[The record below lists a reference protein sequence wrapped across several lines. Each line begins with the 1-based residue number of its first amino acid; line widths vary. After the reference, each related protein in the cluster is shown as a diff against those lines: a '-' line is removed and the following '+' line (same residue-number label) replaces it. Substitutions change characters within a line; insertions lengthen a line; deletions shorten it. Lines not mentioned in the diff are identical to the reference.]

1 MVEKTPKRYAPVKDI
16 IVKALARTRLS
27 AYESNIVWATIDK
40 TFGWCKKDGSR
51 KTEDYISLS
60 QYAKLTGIKEAH
72 VSRTIGILLER
83 RILTKGGKFIGINKQ
98 VSEWQN
104 LPKGVSNHHAQNLPK
119 GVSKLTKGGKKN
131 LPKGGDTQRIHR
143 ETYTKEIIHRQQSC
157 PEANEIVKF
166 YKDTYGFKKTI
177 PKQLENWRAAK
188 WLYEQ
193 YGVEKTCQAILAA
206 KSALEDSISGTDNVP
221 LVKNLM
227 DLKEKYEQ
235 LRYYYGRKRARSG
248 IIAI

>member
-1 MVEKTPKRYAPVKDI
+1 MREAAPKDFAPLKISILEALCKTKMSD
-16 IVKALARTRLS
+16 
-27 AYESNIVWATIDK
+27 YEHRIFNTVFRK
-40 TFGWCKKDGSR
+40 TFGWSDGNGGR

-60 QYAKLTGIKEAH
+60 QYAKSTGMRESHA
-72 VSRTIGILLER
+72 SRTEKILLQR
-83 RILTKGGKFIGINKQ
+83 KILTKGGKFVGINKQ
-98 VSEWQN
+98 VGEWQN
-104 LPKGVSNHHAQNLPK
+104 LPKGVNTHHAKNLPK
-119 GVSKLTKGGKKN
+119 GVNRLTKGGKKN
-131 LPKGGDTQRIHR
+131 LPKGGYTKEKK

-206 KSALEDSISGTDNVP
+206 KSALEDSVNGTDNVP

-227 DLKEKYEQ
+227 DLKDKYEQ
-235 LRYYYGRKRARSG
+235 LRYYYGKKRARSG